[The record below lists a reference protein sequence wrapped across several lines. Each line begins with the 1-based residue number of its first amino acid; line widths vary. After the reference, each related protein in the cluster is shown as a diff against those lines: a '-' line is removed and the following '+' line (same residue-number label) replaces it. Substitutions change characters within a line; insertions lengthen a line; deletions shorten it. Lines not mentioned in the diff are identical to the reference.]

1 MVRAS
6 LEWLSSM
13 RRCKVMSD
21 EVRKTLRHACM
32 TLKRPP
38 SVAGPRST
46 DGSGGPHNGPTP
58 RPSEADSGSRRVAPP
73 EEKLGPNGVLDLE
86 HMPFTSTTDGRGYKV
101 HDPLQEVAPSRDVP
115 NENSTTWVNVQE
127 NGDEHDTS
135 DSNEAR
141 SDIIHGSHICPHL
154 PNGGAALRPEAE
166 DATSGRDV
174 PEEMTVDDTEIVRGA
189 FFTMVDLARKTR
201 TTDRTTEILTAM
213 AGLLHEELP
222 KDLLQIQQGSS
233 S

>member
-1 MVRAS
+1 
-6 LEWLSSM
+6 L
-13 RRCKVMSD
+13 
-21 EVRKTLRHACM
+21 
-32 TLKRPP
+32 
-38 SVAGPRST
+38 
-46 DGSGGPHNGPTP
+46 
-58 RPSEADSGSRRVAPP
+58 P
-73 EEKLGPNGVLDLE
+73 EEKLGPNGVLNLE
-86 HMPFTSTTDGRGYKV
+86 NVPFTCTIDGRGSKV
-101 HDPLQEVAPSRDVP
+101 HGPRQQVAPNRDVP
-115 NENSTTWVNVQE
+115 NENRTKWVHVQE
-127 NGDEHDTS
+127 NGDEHDTD

-141 SDIIHGSHICPHL
+141 SDIINGSHICPRL